1 MGFGSFGAVGLQIV
15 ASPVQSLSFA
25 LLGTLNVLFFFLL
38 KRPTLAGRS
47 IMDEIEG
54 FRMYL
59 STAEE
64 HRLNLLNPPDKTP
77 ELFEKY
83 LPYALALDVENEW
96 SEKFAA
102 ILAAAST
109 SRDDGGYRPRWY
121 RGSSW
126 RPGHTGAFSRGLGAG
141 LGSAVASSVRAPGS
155 SSGSGGG
162 GSSGGGGGGG
172 GGGGW

>member
-1 MGFGSFGAVGLQIV
+1 LQLTT
-15 ASPVQSLSFA
+15 SPVQTICFA
-25 LLGTLNVLFFFLL
+25 LLGGLNITFFFLL

-47 IMDEIEG
+47 LMDEIEG

-59 STAEE
+59 SVAEE
-64 HRLNLLNPPDKTP
+64 ERLKLSHPPDKTP

-96 SEKFAA
+96 NDQFAT

-109 SRDDGGYRPRWY
+109 APGEAGIGYRPRWY
-121 RGSSW
+121 RGTAW
-126 RPGHTGAFSRGLGAG
+126 RPGHGGAFSRGLGAS
-141 LGSAVASSVRAPGS
+141 LGTAVASSVTAPGS

-162 GSSGGGGGGG
+162 GFSGGGGGGG

>member
-1 MGFGSFGAVGLQIV
+1 
-15 ASPVQSLSFA
+15 VQSLSFA
-25 LLGTLNVLFFFLL
+25 LLGTANILFFFLL

-47 IMDEIEG
+47 LMDEIEG

-59 STAEE
+59 GVAEE
-64 HRLNLLNPPDKTP
+64 KRLNLLNPPERTP
-77 ELFEKY
+77 ELFERF

-96 SEKFAA
+96 SERFTAV
-102 ILAAAST
+102 LAAADVQ
-109 SRDDGGYRPRWY
+109 RAGGYRPRWY
-121 RGSSW
+121 RGRAW
-126 RPGHTGAFSRGLGAG
+126 RPGHAQNFAGTLGTS
-141 LGSAVASSVRAPGS
+141 LGGAVASSVTPPGS

>member
-1 MGFGSFGAVGLQIV
+1 MVMGFGSFSAFVLQIV
-15 ASPVQSLSFA
+15 TSPLQSLLFA
-25 LLGTLNVLFFFLL
+25 SLGALNVLFFFLL

-59 STAEE
+59 SVAEE
-64 HRLNLLNPPDKTP
+64 ERLNLLNPPDKTP

-96 SEKFAA
+96 GEKFTA
-102 ILAAAST
+102 ILAATST
-109 SRDDGGYRPRWY
+109 TADEHGYRPRWY
-121 RGSSW
+121 RGSAW
-126 RPGHTGAFSRGLGAG
+126 RPGHTGAFSNSLGTS
-141 LGSAVASSVRAPGS
+141 LGSTVASSVRAPGS

-162 GSSGGGGGGG
+162 GSSGGGGGG
-172 GGGGW
+172 W